1 MDNGRGILRVL
12 SMHLLLIAIVVAV
25 LLYWVS
31 SQRRG
36 DRSQADGWAAAKPQA
51 STRRVA
57 FVANGKMFYADAGA
71 PPREI
76 HSPHVQAAMDRL
88 ERSRERHAWK
98 EGTTFSVR
106 AGGTWREGP
115 GRELALLAT
124 SVQFAPEGRLV
135 YFLRDNSMGGLFEQD
150 IASGKERRLIHRQN
164 LLLDDLRLSADG
176 LRLLCSQQSG
186 NGAAN
191 IVSMGV
197 EGDDLRELTGG
208 DTIDTSPCWVPG
220 QDGRLV
226 FQSAG
231 LARGPEGHVVAIG
244 PAAIQLLDT
253 RTGELSPVFE
263 DQRFDF
269 LQPRVTADGSLL
281 FIRRPYEGQR
291 YRGNDILLDALL
303 FPFRLLRTLF
313 HFLNFQSL
321 VYSRKPLTS
330 ATGPQYDSDLKDIL
344 LKGRRI
350 DADAAM
356 RSSKRVHG
364 VPSLVPDSWKLVWR
378 SEHGEERVLASHVA
392 SFDLTADGGVIY
404 SNGFGVFVLHPGGEP
419 SLVLRDRLIAEVVSG

>member
-1 MDNGRGILRVL
+1 
-12 SMHLLLIAIVVAV
+12 MHFLVIGIVVAL
-25 LLYWVS
+25 LLYWVF
-31 SQRRG
+31 SQRRN
-36 DRSQADGWAAAKPQA
+36 DRPQAEGWAPPKAEV

-57 FVANGKMFYADAGA
+57 FVANGKLFYAEAGA
-71 PPREI
+71 APREI

-106 AGGTWREGP
+106 AGGSWREGP
-115 GRELALLAT
+115 ARELALLAT

-150 IASGKERRLIHRQN
+150 IASGQERRLIHRQN

-220 QDGRLV
+220 QDGRLDARLV

-231 LARGPEGHVVAIG
+231 LARGPEGHVVATG
-244 PAAIQLLDT
+244 PASIQLLDT
-253 RTGELSPVFE
+253 QTGELSPVFE
-263 DQRFDF
+263 DPRFDF
-269 LQPRVTADGSLL
+269 LQPRVTNDGSLM

-291 YRGNDILLDALL
+291 YRGNDILLDAVL

-330 ATGPQYDSDLKDIL
+330 ASGPQYDADLKDIL
-344 LKGRRI
+344 LKGRRV
-350 DADAAM
+350 DAEAAM

-364 VPSLVPDSWKLVWR
+364 VPSLVPESWQLVWR
-378 SEHGEERVLASHVA
+378 SEQGEERVLATHVA

-404 SNGFGVFVLHPGGEP
+404 SNGFGVFALHPGGQS
-419 SLVLRDRLIAEVVSG
+419 SLVLRDKLIAEVVSG